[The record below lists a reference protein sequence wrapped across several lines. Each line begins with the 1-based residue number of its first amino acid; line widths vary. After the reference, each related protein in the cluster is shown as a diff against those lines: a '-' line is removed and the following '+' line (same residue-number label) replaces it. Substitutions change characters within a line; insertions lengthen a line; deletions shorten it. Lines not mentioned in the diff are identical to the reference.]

1 MKRFVGFVFS
11 LILIATGIFAFLHYQ
26 LILDTVVASQYK
38 PTATVNELAAQIQF
52 TERGSFL
59 FKATQAELD
68 DSTAFNQHCHKK
80 DATTVV
86 LGCYIAPQRTYIF
99 DVQDPR
105 LSGIRQVTAAHETL
119 HAAYDRL
126 SVSER
131 QNVNHMIE
139 AALPAVL
146 QTKSELAARLEVY
159 AKTEPGERDNELH
172 SILGTEAETLPAELE
187 SYYSQYFKDRHAITA
202 FAASYSKVFNDLKA
216 NQNALVS
223 ELKALNVEVDTLSI
237 AYNTEIAQLNADI
250 QQFNARAQDSSG
262 FSSQAEFTAARS
274 ALKARQNQLESD
286 RQEIND
292 KISLYNQK
300 RNELEALNVQVEEL
314 NSKIDSTKLP
324 SL

>member
-11 LILIATGIFAFLHYQ
+11 VVLIVAGVFAFLHYQ
-26 LILDTVVASQYK
+26 LIIDAVVASQYK
-38 PTATVNELAAQIQF
+38 PPAAVNELAAQIQF
-52 TERGSFL
+52 TEHGSFL

-68 DSTAFNQHCHKK
+68 DSADFNQHCHKK

-86 LGCYIAPQRTYIF
+86 LGCYIAPQHTYIF
-99 DVQDPR
+99 DVKDPR

-126 SVSER
+126 SVPER
-131 QNVNHMIE
+131 QHVNQMIE

-146 QTKSELAARLEVY
+146 QTKSDLAVRLEVY

-172 SILGTEAETLPAELE
+172 SILGTEAATLPPELE
-187 SYYSQYFKDRHAITA
+187 NYYAQYFKDRHIITT

-216 NQNALVS
+216 NQDALVT
-223 ELKALNVEVDTLSI
+223 ELKALNTEVDSLSTS
-237 AYNTEIAQLNADI
+237 YNTKISQLNADI
-250 QQFNARAQDSSG
+250 QAFNAQAEDPSG
-262 FSSQAEFTAARS
+262 FSSQAEFNARRS
-274 ALKARQNQLESD
+274 GLQVRQNQLERD
-286 RQEIND
+286 RQVIND

-300 RNELEALNVQVEEL
+300 RTELEALNVQVEEL